1 MYYLNPLGDCDPE
14 INRGSNDDFPE
25 HFHDNFEIVFIEAGE
40 RSAVIDGHKFNEPE
54 KSLTVIFPFQ
64 LHGFSGSGGKC
75 SWIGIHPEAM
85 FAHKDTLFGKCPT
98 RPVIPESEL
107 SGHAKALTTILMSG
121 DITDKTELNALTVA
135 LFCEISDLLCLE
147 ERKCCSVGSGLFPL
161 LAAHILDSG
170 FTQEKL
176 ARITGISERILYDF
190 FTDGFGM
197 SFSAFIRKYRVDTAA
212 QVLRSGK
219 DISITEL
226 AYDCGFS
233 SIRTFNRCFRAEYG
247 MSPVEYAKNDLR

>member
-1 MYYLNPLGDCDPE
+1 MKYPTYYAL
-14 INRGSNDDFPE
+14 
-25 HFHDNFEIVFIEAGE
+25 
-40 RSAVIDGHKFNEPE
+40 KNENAALSVPDY
-54 KSLTVIFPFQ
+54 SLF
-64 LHGFSGSGGKC
+64 L
-75 SWIGIHPEAM
+75 
-85 FAHKDTLFGKCPT
+85 
-98 RPVIPESEL
+98 
-107 SGHAKALTTILMSG
+107 
-121 DITDKTELNALTVA
+121 
-135 LFCEISDLLCLE
+135 
-147 ERKCCSVGSGLFPL
+147 L

-190 FTDGFGM
+190 FTDSFGM